1 VNIMKLNIL
10 LKRFTSLVELRHDI
24 FKEEISY
31 LVLLLL
37 NVIIFTMI
45 GFGAFLVLYW
55 FVCKLF
61 LEVFVYYTEN
71 MFLAISILIIL
82 NAILLGQII
91 YSICKKYH
99 KIQVV
104 AKQIF
109 G

>member
-1 VNIMKLNIL
+1 MKLNIL
-10 LKRFTSLVELRHDI
+10 LKRFTSLVELRYDI

-37 NVIIFTMI
+37 NVIIFTLI
-45 GFGAFLVLYW
+45 GFSIFLVLHW

-61 LEVFVYYTEN
+61 LEVFVYYTNN
-71 MFLAISILIIL
+71 MFLAISILIVF
-82 NAILLGQII
+82 NMVLLGQVI
-91 YSICKKYH
+91 YFIRKKYH

>member
-1 VNIMKLNIL
+1 MKLNIL
-10 LKRFTSLVELRHDI
+10 LKRFTSLVELRYDI

-31 LVLLLL
+31 LILLLL
-37 NVIIFTMI
+37 NIIIFTLI
-45 GFGAFLVLYW
+45 GFSTFLVLHW

-61 LEVFVYYTEN
+61 LEVFVYYTGN
-71 MFLAISILIIL
+71 IIL
-82 NAILLGQII
+82 AVLLLILLNVVLLAQVVYFIQ
-91 YSICKKYH
+91 KKYH